1 MILMLKL
8 EDGST
13 EEINTD
19 LPTRHVLRLIG
30 KWPVETIIVS
40 DIDDGGKVLW
50 EKQFQAVDVMP
61 SDFGKPRK

>member
-1 MILMLKL
+1 MILILKL

-30 KWPVETIIVS
+30 KWSVETIIVG
-40 DIDDGGKVLW
+40 DVDDDGKVLW
-50 EKQFQAVDVMP
+50 EKQFNAVDA
-61 SDFGKPRK
+61 D